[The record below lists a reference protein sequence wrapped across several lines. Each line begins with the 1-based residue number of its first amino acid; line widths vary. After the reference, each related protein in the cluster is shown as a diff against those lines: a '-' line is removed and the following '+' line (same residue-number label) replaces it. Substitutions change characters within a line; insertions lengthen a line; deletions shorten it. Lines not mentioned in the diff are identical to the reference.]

1 MYMVDEWQMPVSRVT
16 RYYAFLAV
24 MSIVASFG
32 MMPQLS
38 GRVRMQPLTMVT
50 AALGGLLL
58 IAIVIP
64 ASEMSSREPL

>member
-24 MSIVASFG
+24 MSIMASFG

-58 IAIVIP
+58 IVIVIP